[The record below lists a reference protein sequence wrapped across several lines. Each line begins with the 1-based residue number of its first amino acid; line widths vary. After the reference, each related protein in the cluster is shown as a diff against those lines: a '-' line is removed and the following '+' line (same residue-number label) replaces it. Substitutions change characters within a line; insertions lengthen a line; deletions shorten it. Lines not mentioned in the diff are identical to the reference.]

1 MHLKGSGLAN
11 LDKDPSIITQ
21 PFPQSILDKYV
32 HKYILELYPCFY
44 EFTNDCFLKV
54 ILNRS
59 HQFRLPQIHTRM
71 TKPRLFV
78 N

>member
-11 LDKDPSIITQ
+11 LDKDPSIIPQ

-32 HKYILELYPCFY
+32 HKYILELSV
-44 EFTNDCFLKV
+44 FLRIYQRLLFESNPKSLSS
-54 ILNRS
+54 I
-59 HQFRLPQIHTRM
+59 HLPQIHTRM